1 MGLNRTARGIV
12 LVPSLLL
19 GGAFLAAASW
29 GDGAAAQN
37 RGLALCLG
45 AILMGVGLLTQLLPE
60 PSPELQDQP
69 PNDGGSQP
77 RPRRGDR
84 HQS

>member
-29 GDGAAAQN
+29 GDGAAAEN
-37 RGLALCLG
+37 RGLALTLG
-45 AILMGVGLLTQLLPE
+45 AILMGAGLLTQLLPE
-60 PSPELQDQP
+60 SAESQQETADD
-69 PNDGGSQP
+69 DGRSQP
-77 RPRRGDR
+77 RPRQGERR
-84 HQS
+84 QS